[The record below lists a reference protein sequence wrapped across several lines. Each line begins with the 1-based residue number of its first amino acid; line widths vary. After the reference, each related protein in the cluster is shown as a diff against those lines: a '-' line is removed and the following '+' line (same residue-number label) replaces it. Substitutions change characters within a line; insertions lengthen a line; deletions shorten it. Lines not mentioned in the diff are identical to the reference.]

1 MTWSRQPAFVCMCAC
16 MAGRTYALELPPL
29 PACHALVAEP
39 DCDLNRCHASWF
51 QASPSALLCEAADV
65 AYDA

>member
-1 MTWSRQPAFVCMCAC
+1 MTWSRQLPLSACAPAWQAV
-16 MAGRTYALELPPL
+16 TYALELPPL

-39 DCDLNRCHASWF
+39 DCDLNRSHASWF